1 MRGIKEFGNIEFK
14 DVSFCYPLNQEKT
27 IFRGL
32 NMQFLKN
39 KFNAIAGPT
48 GSGKS
53 TIIQLLLKYY
63 SPTSGQ
69 VLIDGE
75 DIRQLDEELLRNKVG
90 YVGQEPTLF
99 SGTIR
104 DNIKVGR

>member
-1 MRGIKEFGNIEFK
+1 VFF
-14 DVSFCYPLNQEKT
+14 SYPLNQEKT
-27 IFRGL
+27 ILQGL
-32 NMQFLKN
+32 SFQFLRN

-53 TIIQLLLKYY
+53 TIVQLLLKYY
-63 SPTSGQ
+63 SPTSGKIL
-69 VLIDGE
+69 VDGE
-75 DIRQLDEELLRNKVG
+75 DIQELDEKLLRNQIG

-104 DNIKVGR
+104 DNIKVGN

>member
-1 MRGIKEFGNIEFK
+1 M
-14 DVSFCYPLNQEKT
+14 SFSYPLNQEKT
-27 IFRGL
+27 ILRKL
-32 NMQFLKN
+32 NIQFLKN

-63 SPTSGQ
+63 SPSSGQ
-69 VLIDGE
+69 IIIDGE
-75 DIRQLDEELLRNKVG
+75 DIHEISEDLLRNKIG

-99 SGTIR
+99 SGSVR
-104 DNIKVGR
+104 DNIKVGK